1 MAGKR
6 VLEKRLRVALD
17 FVVEVEEFTDETLRD
32 YYSQSPGFDEKGADA
47 VWADLSRQIRL
58 QRALLE
64 DDEAL
69 DKFLAYVVT
78 NEIDSSLD
86 SRLRE
91 AFGVGGERA
100 DEVILES
107 VFSRL
112 DETDASYFRTAAE
125 SGTLFEAVEAVSHSI
140 RVRWLGADM
149 SEIKV
154 TAHLSAE
161 DSK

>member
-1 MAGKR
+1 VTGKR

-17 FVVEVEEFTDETLRD
+17 FVVEVEELTDETLRD
-32 YYSQSPGFDEKGADA
+32 YYSQFPGFDEKVADA

-69 DKFLAYVVT
+69 KMFLAYVVT
-78 NEIDSSLD
+78 NEVDSSID

-112 DETDASYFRTAAE
+112 DAEDARYFREASKSE
-125 SGTLFEAVEAVSHSI
+125 SLFEAVEALSRSV
-140 RVRWLGADM
+140 RVRRVGADI
-149 SEIKV
+149 SEV
-154 TAHLSAE
+154 VVAAEPTAEGA
-161 DSK
+161 

>member
-1 MAGKR
+1 MAGQR

-17 FVVEVEEFTDETLRD
+17 FVVEVEELTDETLRD
-32 YYSQSPGFDEKGADA
+32 YYSQFPGFDEKVADV

-69 DKFLAYVVT
+69 EKFLAYVVT
-78 NEIDSSLD
+78 NEVDSSLD
-86 SRLRE
+86 SRLCE

-112 DETDASYFRTAAE
+112 DEEDASYFRTAAE
-125 SGTLFEAVEAVSHSI
+125 SGTLFEAVEALSHSI
-140 RVRWLGADM
+140 RVRWLGADI

-154 TAHLSAE
+154 TAHFSAE
-161 DSK
+161 NSK

>member
-1 MAGKR
+1 MGSGR
-6 VLEKRLRVALD
+6 THKRLRLTLD
-17 FVVEVEEFTDETLRD
+17 FEVFIEELTDESLRE
-32 YYSQSPGFDEKGADA
+32 YYGKFPGYEDKTANAEQWG
-47 VWADLSRQIRL
+47 DLRRQIPL

-69 DKFLAYVVT
+69 SRFLTYVVT
-78 NEIDSSLD
+78 NEVNSRLN

-112 DETDASYFRTAAE
+112 GAEDARHFREAGKSE
-125 SGTLFEAVEAVSHSI
+125 SLFEAVEVLSHSL
-140 RVRWLGADM
+140 RVRQVGADI
-149 SEIKV
+149 SEV
-154 TAHLSAE
+154 VVAAEPTAE
-161 DSK
+161 GTE

>member
-1 MAGKR
+1 M

-17 FVVEVEEFTDETLRD
+17 FAVKVEELTDETLRD
-32 YYSQSPGFDEKGADA
+32 YYSQFPGFDEKVADA

-58 QRALLE
+58 QRALLG
-64 DDEAL
+64 DNEAL
-69 DKFLAYVVT
+69 EKFLAYVVT

-107 VFSRL
+107 VFLRL
-112 DETDASYFRTAAE
+112 DPENASYFRTAAE
-125 SGTLFEAVEAVSHSI
+125 SGTLFEAVEAVSRSI
-140 RVRWLGADM
+140 KVRWAGADI
-149 SEIKV
+149 SEITV
-154 TAHLSAE
+154 TAQLATE
-161 DSK
+161 DSE